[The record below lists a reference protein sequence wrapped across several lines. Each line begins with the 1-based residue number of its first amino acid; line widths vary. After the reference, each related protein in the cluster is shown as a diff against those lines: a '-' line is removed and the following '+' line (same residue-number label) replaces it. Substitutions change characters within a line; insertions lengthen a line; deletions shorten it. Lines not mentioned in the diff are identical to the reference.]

1 MFEGFGEFGSCE
13 ELNEAAQGFLE
24 EGDIDSLFAM
34 ATENGIDRE
43 DVQDFIDGYVTE
55 LTTGIQAA
63 IGRLEVHKKH
73 IVRQNK
79 NVAERMACG
88 IMLSILA
95 TMVMEKGMADAIMEK
110 GKSVAEVYKAMAEE
124 AKKHASGS
132 GQERMAVSCG
142 TDQELRGILRAYYLE
157 PKKLRKEIAAL
168 YVFGGEDGN
177 AGI

>member
-1 MFEGFGEFGSCE
+1 MFEKFGEFGSCE
-13 ELNEAAQGFLE
+13 ELNAAAQGFLN
-24 EGDIDSLFAM
+24 EGDTDALLGLAE
-34 ATENGIDRE
+34 ENGIDTE
-43 DVQDFIDGYVTE
+43 DAQDYIDGYIQEFVTE
-55 LTTGIQAA
+55 IQAA
-63 IGRLEVHKKH
+63 IGRIEVQKKH
-73 IVRQNK
+73 LVRQNRD
-79 NVAERMACG
+79 VAERMACG
-88 IMLSILA
+88 VMLSMLA
-95 TMVMEKGMADAIMEK
+95 TMVTEKGMADAIMEK

-132 GQERMAVSCG
+132 GQERQAVSCG